1 MSSTNKGPDKIL
13 VIGIPV
19 VAGRLCMHFGHCEEF
34 AVLDVDTAIKE
45 ILNSR
50 RLAPPAHQ
58 PGVLPRWLHQ
68 QGVNLIISGGM
79 GGRAQQIFAEQG
91 IEVIVGAPAEPPE
104 TVVRDYLDGSLQSG
118 ENICD
123 H

>member
-1 MSSTNKGPDKIL
+1 MSSTKKGTGKIL
-13 VIGIPV
+13 LIAIPV
-19 VAGRLCMHFGHCEEF
+19 VADRLCMHFGHCEEF
-34 AVLDVDTAIKE
+34 AILDVDTASKE

-50 RLAPPAHQ
+50 RFAPPAHE
-58 PGVLPRWLHQ
+58 PGVLPRWLQ
-68 QGVNLIISGGM
+68 QEGVNLVISGGM
-79 GGRAQQIFAEQG
+79 GGRARQIFAEQG

-104 TVVRDYLDGSLQSG
+104 TVVRNYLDGSLQSG